1 MSVPDTV
8 RHGAKQVIFE
18 AYPEHGFNY
27 RMTDI
32 QAAIGRVQLRR
43 LEKIIERRRFL
54 AERYHNLLEN
64 VTGLQVPVE
73 NAWARSNWQSYC
85 VRLPDWSEQ
94 RQVMQKMLDE
104 GIATR
109 RGIMCIHREP
119 AYANDGHNYS
129 GLRESEIA
137 QDRTIVLPLYH
148 QMTEDDQDRVI
159 SVLKKSCSDRD

>member
-1 MSVPDTV
+1 
-8 RHGAKQVIFE
+8 
-18 AYPEHGFNY
+18 
-27 RMTDI
+27 
-32 QAAIGRVQLRR
+32 
-43 LEKIIERRRFL
+43 
-54 AERYHNLLEN
+54 
-64 VTGLQVPVE
+64 
-73 NAWARSNWQSYC
+73 
-85 VRLPDWSEQ
+85 
-94 RQVMQKMLDE
+94 MLDE

-159 SVLKKSCSDRD
+159 SVLKKSCSDRDLKREFT